1 MTCRSGCSTPGLHE
15 SWGAC
20 ARAAEIQI
28 DRHSLTGG
36 RDLDRDKDKR
46 LDAYASARKAGLQP
60 QNTSWK
66 KVRQSLEDG
75 GVPHTPVKPS
85 PEA

>member
-28 DRHSLTGG
+28 DRHGLKGFRSLE
-36 RDLDRDKDKR
+36 RDKDNR

-60 QNTSWK
+60 QNTSWA
-66 KVRQSLEDG
+66 KVRQSFEDG
-75 GVPHTPVKPS
+75 GVPPTPVMQ
-85 PEA
+85 EA